1 MSWLLPQ
8 LPRTFAEKVIDEFN
22 GDPASRFFTGV
33 EHPQRIYQASGGDR
47 LPDSQLL
54 ELRDEIIA
62 IAREFGFPDQPPSR
76 TRNEDY
82 ALFEY
87 RVALCLADWEPL
99 GTDHHSVIAE
109 TTRRDWWSFLTLI
122 VLPEVACWRWVSE
135 TQNNLLKHERFLGGG
150 RNTFQRIHRRV
161 LCFDRGASHA
171 ARFGLIHDLKEDDFS
186 AIIERP
192 SLSSS
197 PRIAVILGEELLRMR
212 DRLTAAGWGLGQQE
226 DVYRQAIKDL
236 CTYGIVIAFD
246 VIDDDQLRTLVRDA
260 FIRREIALEPEQLTN
275 TALDEDDSSPGV
287 LGAVRSLF
295 TSSPARMRVTR
306 DGMDYDASWSMSID
320 GDSARVFYEAC
331 GGSRDVRR
339 NPDYSIALPALMLNL
354 LEQGWIIQQV
364 LLETERVRDFPEV
377 DRIIRSDGIVYPI
390 TRSDALKIDA
400 IAHLIRH
407 GAASIGRAEGARGK
421 GNAQRRLRLD
431 LRRT

>member
-8 LPRTFAEKVIDEFN
+8 LPRTFAEMVIEGFN
-22 GDPASRFFTGV
+22 GDPASRVFTGV
-33 EHPQRIYQASGGDR
+33 KHPQRIYQASGGDR

-54 ELRDEIIA
+54 ELRDAIIA
-62 IAREFGFPDQPPSR
+62 IARDFGFPDQPPSR

-109 TTRRDWWSFLTLI
+109 TTRRDWWSFLTLV

-161 LCFDRGASHA
+161 LCLDRGASHA
-171 ARFGLIHDLKEDDFS
+171 DRFGLIRDLKEDDFS

-197 PRIAVILGEELLRMR
+197 PRIAVMLGEELLRMR
-212 DRLTAAGWGLGQQE
+212 DRLTAAGWGLGQQV

-236 CTYGIVIAFD
+236 CAYGIVIAFD
-246 VIDDDQLRTLVRDA
+246 VVDDDQLRMVVRDA
-260 FIRREIALEPEQLTN
+260 FIRCEIALEPERLTN
-275 TALDEDDSSPGV
+275 AALDEDDSSPGV

-306 DGMDYDASWSMSID
+306 DGREYDASWSMSTD

-339 NPDYSIALPALMLNL
+339 NADYSIALPALMLNL
-354 LEQGWIIQQV
+354 LEQGWGIQQV
-364 LLETERVRDFPEV
+364 LLETERVRDLPEV
-377 DRIIRSDGIVYPI
+377 DRIIRGDGIVYPI
-390 TRSDALKIDA
+390 TRSNGLKIDA

-431 LRRT
+431 LSRA

>member
-8 LPRTFAEKVIDEFN
+8 LPRTFAEKVIEGFN
-22 GDPASRFFTGV
+22 GDPASRVFTGV

-54 ELRDEIIA
+54 ELRDAIIA
-62 IAREFGFPDQPPSR
+62 IARDFGFPDQPPSR
-76 TRNEDY
+76 KRNEDY

-87 RVALCLADWEPL
+87 RVALCLADWAPL

-135 TQNNLLKHERFLGGG
+135 TQSNLLKHERFLGGG

-161 LCFDRGASHA
+161 LCLDRGASHTD
-171 ARFGLIHDLKEDDFS
+171 RFGLIHDLKEDDFS
-186 AIIERP
+186 AILERP
-192 SLSSS
+192 SLSAS
-197 PRIAVILGEELLRMR
+197 PRIAAILGEELLKMR
-212 DRLTAAGWGLGQQE
+212 DRLTAAGWGLEQQK

-236 CTYGIVIAFD
+236 CAYGIVIAFD
-246 VIDDDQLRTLVRDA
+246 VLDDDHLRTLVRDA
-260 FIRREIALEPEQLTN
+260 FISCEITLQPERLTN
-275 TALDEDDSSPGV
+275 AALDEDDSSPGV
-287 LGAVRSLF
+287 LAAVRSLF

-306 DGMDYDASWSMSID
+306 AGREYDASWSMAID

-331 GGSRDVRR
+331 GGSRDVRQ
-339 NPDYSIALPALMLNL
+339 NPDYSTALPALMLNL
-354 LEQGWIIQQV
+354 LEQGWVIEQV
-364 LLETERVRDFPEV
+364 LLETERVRDLPED
-377 DRIIRSDGIVYPI
+377 DRIIRGDGIVYPI
-390 TRSDALKIDA
+390 TLSDALRIDA
-400 IAHLIRH
+400 VAHLIRH
-407 GAASIGRAEGARGK
+407 GAASIGRAEGARGN

-431 LRRT
+431 LTRA

>member
-8 LPRTFAEKVIDEFN
+8 LPRTFAEKVIEGFN
-22 GDPASRFFTGV
+22 GDPASRVFTGV

-54 ELRDEIIA
+54 ELRDAIIA
-62 IAREFGFPDQPPSR
+62 IARDFAFPDQPPSR

-109 TTRRDWWSFLTLI
+109 TTRRDWWSFLTLV

-161 LCFDRGASHA
+161 LCLDRGVSHTD
-171 ARFGLIHDLKEDDFS
+171 RFGLIRDLKEDDFS

-212 DRLTAAGWGLGQQE
+212 NRLTAAGWGLGQQV

-236 CTYGIVIAFD
+236 CAYGIVIAFD
-246 VIDDDQLRTLVRDA
+246 VVDDDQLRTVVRDA
-260 FIRREIALEPEQLTN
+260 FIRCEIALEPERLTN
-275 TALDEDDSSPGV
+275 AVLDEDDSSLGV
-287 LGAVRSLF
+287 LGAVRSLL

-306 DGMDYDASWSMSID
+306 DGREYDASWSMSIG

-339 NPDYSIALPALMLNL
+339 NPDYSTALPALMLNL

-364 LLETERVRDFPEV
+364 LLETGRVRDLPEV
-377 DRIIRSDGIVYPI
+377 DRIIRGDGIVYPI

-407 GAASIGRAEGARGK
+407 GAASIGRADGARGK

-431 LRRT
+431 LTRA